1 MTTTAVPTETPTKT
15 PTAIPT
21 EISTET
27 TTDAHL
33 LVDASAENSTPPL
46 EAKGEAVEAEGPE
59 SDVPEKP
66 PCEMK
71 FTVKQDDLLRVL
83 TLVMK
88 AISVRPLLPVLSHVL
103 VATRKVA
110 LEGVPAQVVLTCSN
124 LETAISW
131 QCDAEVERAGAFTIP
146 ARPLLECVKTFSK
159 GKRITVEVVEPR
171 VYVHC
176 GKRVFKLKGGMDAG
190 EFPTWNE
197 MILGEGAP
205 FALDTDILRQAIK
218 EVQFAAVDDNSRPL
232 LNSICVHIQE
242 ETLTLAALD
251 GFRMAVRT
259 ITMPIKMRKREAAL
273 LVPVASMRLLAEVMP
288 PASPVVV
295 MWDKE
300 KKQAVFQAGLIQVA
314 IRLAEGTFPDYRAVI
329 PNEHSASFTVP
340 RKDLDQIVK
349 AFKLFAQ
356 DNANIFRLSY
366 CAEQGTV
373 GCLAESEDLGEAYD
387 EIDVPI
393 EGPGGQIIFNIRDLI
408 DLLKHVPV
416 DAFVFKLM
424 KEDKPGLIT
433 PLGRRDY
440 SFVLMP
446 MTHKR

>member
-1 MTTTAVPTETPTKT
+1 MTTTAIPTETPTET
-15 PTAIPT
+15 PTTIPT
-21 EISTET
+21 EISTGT

-33 LVDASAENSTPPL
+33 LVGASAENSDPPL

-71 FTVKQDDLLRVL
+71 FTIKQDDLLRVL
-83 TLVMK
+83 ALVMK
-88 AISVRPLLPVLSHVL
+88 AISVCPLLPVLSHVL
-103 VATRKVA
+103 VATHKA
-110 LEGVPAQVVLTCSN
+110 TLGEEPTQVVFTCSN
-124 LETAISW
+124 LETSISV
-131 QCDAEVERAGAFTIP
+131 QCEAEVEREGAFTIP
-146 ARPLLECVKTFSK
+146 AKPLLECVKTFSK
-159 GKRITVEVVEPR
+159 GKRITIEVVETR
-171 VYVHC
+171 VHVKS
-176 GKRVFKLKGGMDAG
+176 GKRVFKLKGGMDASI
-190 EFPTWNE
+190 FPSWDE

-205 FALDTDILRQAIK
+205 LALDTDILRQAIK
-218 EVQFAAVDDNSRPL
+218 EVQFASSEDDAHPELCAV
-232 LNSICVHIQE
+232 CAHIQE
-242 ETLTLAALD
+242 GTLTLVALD

-259 ITMPIKMRKREAAL
+259 IAMPIKMRKREAAL

-300 KKQAVFQAGLIQVA
+300 KKQAVFQAGLMQVA

-356 DNANIFRLSY
+356 DNANIFRISY

-373 GCLAESEDLGEAYD
+373 GCLAESEYLGEAYD

-393 EGPGGQIIFNIRDLI
+393 EGSGGQIIFNIRDLI